1 MAKTTSSRTTTAV
14 GRRLAADACVI
25 EMSAIRLC
33 TFRSNPTTTT
43 GVLEMG
49 RPTFPIIARR
59 RGSFLLP
66 GRLLG
71 VGGLAALLY
80 AGGVGAYEPHVNYM
94 LHCMGCHTPD
104 GRGEPGRVPSVRD
117 TLVPLASK
125 PAGRRFLIQVPGSA
139 QSRLSDSD
147 LADVLNWMVDNLS
160 AVPAKRPVQKF
171 TASEVAAYRHQP
183 LVAVKEERRRLI
195 AGEP

>member
-1 MAKTTSSRTTTAV
+1 
-14 GRRLAADACVI
+14 
-25 EMSAIRLC
+25 
-33 TFRSNPTTTT
+33 
-43 GVLEMG
+43 MG

-66 GRLLG
+66 GRWLL
-71 VGGLAALLY
+71 LALLH
-80 AGGVGAYEPHVNYM
+80 AGGVGAYAPHVNYM

-139 QSRLSDSD
+139 QSRLSDAE
-147 LADVLNWMVDNLS
+147 LAEVLNWMVENLS
-160 AVPAKRPVQKF
+160 AVPPSRPVPRF
-171 TASEVAAYRHQP
+171 TAAEVAAHRHTP
-183 LVAVKEERRRLI
+183 LVAVKEARRQLI

>member
-1 MAKTTSSRTTTAV
+1 
-14 GRRLAADACVI
+14 
-25 EMSAIRLC
+25 
-33 TFRSNPTTTT
+33 
-43 GVLEMG
+43 MG

-160 AVPAKRPVQKF
+160 AVPSKRPVQKF
-171 TASEVAAYRHQP
+171 TAAEVAAYRHQP

>member
-1 MAKTTSSRTTTAV
+1 
-14 GRRLAADACVI
+14 
-25 EMSAIRLC
+25 
-33 TFRSNPTTTT
+33 
-43 GVLEMG
+43 MG

-71 VGGLAALLY
+71 VGGLLAALY
-80 AGGVGAYEPHVNYM
+80 TGGVGAYEPHVNYM

-117 TLVPLASK
+117 TLIPLASK

-147 LADVLNWMVDNLS
+147 LAEVLNWMVDNLS
-160 AVPAKRPVQKF
+160 AVSSKGPVQKF
-171 TASEVAAYRHQP
+171 TAAEVAAYRHQP